1 MQKASSHPKSRHSFW
16 PALVIFAA
24 TLAATTGFTLERHWQ
39 SRFVHQEANGML
51 TYVPDKRG
59 DLLPDFSRVGYYQGN
74 RPIPRVDAT
83 VTLGPSRIKDYDD
96 QQRIQRAI
104 DSLSALPVQGDG
116 FRGALLLKKGTYRV
130 SGTLHID
137 SSGIVLRGEGDG
149 EKGTVLIA
157 TGAGQRTLVDI
168 RGQGAPREIPASRSR
183 ITEPFVPTGVFW
195 VTVDNPALYHSGD
208 AVILLRPGTSRW
220 IHDLKMDQ
228 IVPKKNTVQW
238 TPSQYNLRFKRRVT
252 RVSGDT
258 VQLDNPVVMQ
268 LSDIYGGGYLYRYTF
283 AGCIGNVGVE
293 FIRFESDYAGDTDEN
308 HGWTAVSMNAVTNGW
323 VRSVTAR
330 YFGYSCVLLGTEASQ
345 VTVTDS
351 RCLDAKSRITGG
363 RRYSFCNNGQL
374 NLFTRLFTREGRHDF
389 VTGART
395 LGPNVFYDC
404 VAERTHADIGP
415 HHRWS
420 VGTLYDRV
428 RTDGRMS
435 VQDRGN
441 SGTGHGWTGVTQI
454 FWNCKAR
461 EAVVQN
467 PWVSGDNYCIGL
479 EGNKWAGHFTDRPQ
493 GIWEGENHPGL
504 QPASLFLAQRSERS
518 GQPAE

>member
-1 MQKASSHPKSRHSFW
+1 MQKAPSHPISRRTRRLVL
-16 PALVIFAA
+16 ALSAA
-24 TLAATTGFTLERHWQ
+24 VLAVMTGFTLQRHWQ
-39 SRFVHQEANGML
+39 SRFVRQDGNGML
-51 TYVPDKRG
+51 TYLPDKQA
-59 DLLPDFSRVGYYQGN
+59 DIFPDFSRVGYYQGN
-74 RPIPRVDAT
+74 RPIPHVAT
-83 VTLGPSRIKDYDD
+83 AVTVSPSGIKGQDD
-96 QQRIQRAI
+96 QQRIQQAI
-104 DSLSALPVQGDG
+104 DSLSALPIRQDG
-116 FRGALLLKKGTYRV
+116 FRGALLLRKGTYRV
-130 SGTLHID
+130 KGTLHLD
-137 SSGIVLRGEGDG
+137 SSGIVIRGEGDG
-149 EKGTVLIA
+149 EKGTVVVA
-157 TGAGQRTLVDI
+157 TGTGQRTLIDI
-168 RGQGAPREIPASRSR
+168 RGQGAPREVPASRSR
-183 ITEPFVPTGVFW
+183 ITEPFVPVGVFG
-195 VTVDNPALYHSGD
+195 VTVENPALYHAGD
-208 AVILLRPGTSRW
+208 RVILLRPGTQRW

-238 TPSQYNLRFKRRVT
+238 TPAQYNLRFKRRVT

-258 VQLDNPVVMQ
+258 VFMDNPVVMQ

-283 AGCIGNVGVE
+283 PGCIRNVGVE
-293 FIRFESDYAGDTDEN
+293 SIRFESEYAGETDEN
-308 HGWTAVSMNAVTNGW
+308 HGWTAVSMNAVTDAW
-323 VRSVTAR
+323 VRGVTAR

-454 FWNCKAR
+454 FWNCRAR

-467 PWVSGDNYCIGL
+467 PWVSGENYCIGL
-479 EGNKWAGHFTDRPQ
+479 EGNKWAGHFPDRPQ
-493 GIWEGENHPGL
+493 GVWEGENNPGL
-504 QPASLFLAQRSERS
+504 LPASLFLAQRSARS
-518 GQPAE
+518 GQSAE